1 MKKTLALLLIFAI
14 LILPSQAYAAP
25 PSMKMSIS
33 EVNKIYFEDYNKRL
47 KEVKSAIRT
56 YKAPVCSDVITL
68 TNQSKQLTTKYNNLK
83 KSKASKTELSQMKA
97 TLDKAKKS
105 LSEAKKVCN
114 KETAETKKELNGQVK
129 EISLAKTSGVKLNVD
144 SYNKGTIT
152 SSTFDKEIRSIVK
165 LVDDVFTY
173 ILEDLE

>member
-1 MKKTLALLLIFAI
+1 MKKTLALLLMLAI

-25 PSMKMSIS
+25 PSIKMSIS
-33 EVNKIYFEDYNKRL
+33 EVNKIYFEEYNKRL
-47 KEVKSAIRT
+47 KEVKSAIRR

-83 KSKASKTELSQMKA
+83 KSKTSKTELSQMKA

-114 KETAETKKELNGQVK
+114 KETAETKKN
-129 EISLAKTSGVKLNVD
+129 SMDKL
-144 SYNKGTIT
+144 KK
-152 SSTFDKEIRSIVK
+152 F
-165 LVDDVFTY
+165 L
-173 ILEDLE
+173 

>member
-1 MKKTLALLLIFAI
+1 MKKTLALLLMLAI

-56 YKAPVCSDVITL
+56 YKAPVCSDVTTL
-68 TNQSKQLTTKYNNLK
+68 TNQSKQLTSKYNNLK

-129 EISLAKTSGVKLNVD
+129 EISLAKTTGVKLNVD